1 MGSTGNSGHMH
12 LHFEIRVNKA
22 VNETTDGY
30 HYLVVTNPNTNLDP
44 ELYIGLNQKHIFQM
58 KMENWIFR

>member
-12 LHFEIRVNKA
+12 LHFEIRVNKESTG
-22 VNETTDGY
+22 NETTDGY

-44 ELYIGLNQKHIFQM
+44 ELYIGLNQKHIFQI
-58 KMENWIFR
+58 KMEN